1 MKSYPKTDKE
11 IAVYWGVPIRTLF
24 RWKGDAAP
32 IHDYA
37 ELCQWFATRKNLPR
51 SVLEKIKVPA
61 PKNVSS
67 GASGGV
73 AGAAS
78 ALKRLETSELQ
89 AFERLQG
96 AFARGKPLEIREAR
110 ENWLRISEAL
120 RKYDLLVEQSRRDA
134 GELVP
139 GL

>member
-1 MKSYPKTDKE
+1 M
-11 IAVYWGVPIRTLF
+11 VPRWTITSRCLPGLPRGRIYLAPCWKRSRF
-24 RWKGDAAP
+24 RLRRVCHRLSVAAP
-32 IHDYA
+32 
-37 ELCQWFATRKNLPR
+37 L
-51 SVLEKIKVPA
+51 
-61 PKNVSS
+61 
-67 GASGGV
+67 
-73 AGAAS
+73 GAAS

-96 AFARGKPLEIREAR
+96 AFARGNPLEIREAR

>member
-1 MKSYPKTDKE
+1 MVRIFTPKL
-11 IAVYWGVPIRTLF
+11 AWL
-24 RWKGDAAP
+24 
-32 IHDYA
+32 
-37 ELCQWFATRKNLPR
+37 ATRKNLPR
-51 SVLEKIKVPA
+51 SVLEKIKIPA
-61 PKNVSS
+61 PKSVSS
-67 GASGGV
+67 PVSGGT